1 MRQAP
6 ALSVFERG
14 AILLRRRRSGMN
26 VRPVAI
32 WIVCVVTSLSGC
44 HTMRPVALR
53 GGQPLSANVAPGDR
67 ARVWLQDGRRPELRV
82 TAVETDALVSG
93 EQRIPLKDIERIEIR
108 GISWTRTTLLLVG
121 IGVTLFLIS
130 HINHVFA
137 LAPPACLVS
146 EISGMAAFTRPI
158 WKGAESET
166 PA

>member
-26 VRPVAI
+26 VRPVVI

-67 ARVWLQDGRRPELRV
+67 ARVWLHDGRRLELRV

-121 IGVTLFLIS
+121 IGGDPVS
-130 HINHVFA
+130 HLAHQPVFA

-146 EISGMAAFTRPI
+146 EMSGMAAFTRPI